1 MGKEIRSPF
10 LSCLFYGGVLFSQVP
25 RELRLKACVPR
36 FFTSSR
42 KDALSRNKES
52 FAEEPVSTSAGD
64 YDVISFI
71 LSLAVFC
78 NIGAIK
84 ETL

>member
-25 RELRLKACVPR
+25 RELRLKARVPR
-36 FFTSSR
+36 IFTSSR

-71 LSLAVFC
+71 VSLAVFC
-78 NIGAIK
+78 NIGAMK
-84 ETL
+84 QAL